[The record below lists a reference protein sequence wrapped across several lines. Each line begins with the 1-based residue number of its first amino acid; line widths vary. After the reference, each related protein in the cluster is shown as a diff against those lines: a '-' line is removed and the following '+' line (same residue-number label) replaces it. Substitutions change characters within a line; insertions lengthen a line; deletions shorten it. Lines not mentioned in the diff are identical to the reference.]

1 MSVVSN
7 NVALPAAALR
17 ALMLA
22 GGDTDAVMEDGTEG
36 NPATRGAHLLVKY
49 NAPLNKY
56 YEDWHGRVLHAFT
69 AYATGRYGALQTQR
83 ATVAAAMGSAT
94 VYVTAA
100 WNRAGASLQQHNQRA
115 GVSAGLTDA
124 DRRYRL
130 HHAGSQVAVATV
142 GAKFGADMHK
152 VDYDDARKVRDTAIK
167 VFAAMGQTSADMLSN
182 AVDYS
187 GQVQEVKH
195 SARMFTQHLTEME
208 NERAIAAAEAKA
220 KRKAGIGGLIGM
232 AAGAIGKLGG

>member
-22 GGDTDAVMEDGTEG
+22 GGDTGAVIEDGTEG

-56 YEDWHGRVLHAFT
+56 YEEWHGRVLHAFT
-69 AYATGRYGALQTQR
+69 TYATGRYGMLHTQR
-83 ATVAAAMGSAT
+83 ATVAAAMGDAAG
-94 VYVTAA
+94 YVTAA
-100 WNRAGASLQQHNQRA
+100 WNRVGSSLQQHSQRA
-115 GVSAGLTDA
+115 GVPAGLADA

-130 HHAGSQVAVATV
+130 AHAGSQVAVATV
-142 GAKFGADMHK
+142 GAKFGADTHK

-167 VFAAMGQTSADMLSN
+167 VFAAMGQTSADMLAN

-187 GQVQEVKH
+187 GQTQELQH
-195 SARMFTQHLTEME
+195 SARMFTQHVTEME
-208 NERAIAAAEAKA
+208 NERSIAAAEASA

-232 AAGAIGKLGG
+232 VAGAIGKIGG